1 MYLLKWNLVCFVISK
16 ETKKLSYIIIIVI
29 LYKWKFEI
37 FMFLI
42 QYMIIRGNKKW
53 QIGEN
58 IRFLTDNNII
68 KQYNIIKICWIF

>member
-1 MYLLKWNLVCFVISK
+1 MYLLKWNLICFVISK